1 MKRELSEFPFLLMR
15 RYSVRRSCNI
25 YEFLLTQVSCFLM
38 LHPVSSTT
46 GVTGLTE
53 KGSMNYIGVF
63 FSSLLFLSFQ
73 MNFVKKILTPTILT
87 FLVFADLVS
96 SQEPD
101 YFPMHIGDKWAYEFW
116 TNGFPQGTHWANQ
129 VIEVTDTTIINQ
141 KKYFVFHDTI
151 IDLFYNPGQIIRNT
165 HYYRKSENGDV
176 VKYSNRINEEQ
187 LYYTFEI
194 DSLFMP
200 YLYFGD
206 LDPGNDWQ
214 ITFVDTDQ
222 VISIPIGTFLN
233 CFYYFFDLWSE
244 GHVTP
249 LGSRALAPGIGL
261 VQENGEGDT
270 NFFVGAYIDGK
281 LIGDTTITSVQEK
294 PSSITSSRPILFQNY
309 PNPFNST
316 TRFPFFV
323 PSFWAE
329 PIQISIFD
337 VLGRDILSFSTEK
350 SVDGNLEFQWD
361 GTDRSG
367 IVVSSGVYF
376 VRLMSSNFFQVV
388 KVNFQK

>member
-1 MKRELSEFPFLLMR
+1 M
-15 RYSVRRSCNI
+15 NI
-25 YEFLLTQVSCFLM
+25 
-38 LHPVSSTT
+38 
-46 GVTGLTE
+46 
-53 KGSMNYIGVF
+53 
-63 FSSLLFLSFQ
+63 
-73 MNFVKKILTPTILT
+73 VKKTLTPAILI

-200 YLYFGD
+200 YLYCGD
-206 LDPGNDWQ
+206 LDRDKKWQ
-214 ITFVDTDQ
+214 ITFFDTDQ
-222 VISIPIGTFLN
+222 VITIPLGTFLN
-233 CFYYFFDLWSE
+233 CFYYFFDVWID
-244 GHVTP
+244 GRIVP
-249 LGSRALAPGIGL
+249 LGSRALAPDIGL

-270 NFFVGAYIDGK
+270 NFLVGAYIAGK

-294 PSSITSSRPILFQNY
+294 PSSIISSRPILFQNY

-316 TRFPFFV
+316 TRIPLFV
-323 PSFWAE
+323 PSFWTD

-337 VLGRDILSFSTEK
+337 VLGREILSVTAGKLVAGS
-350 SVDGNLEFQWD
+350 LEFDWN

-367 IVVSSGVYF
+367 IVVSGGVYF
-376 VRLMSSNFFQVV
+376 VRLRSNNFFQVV